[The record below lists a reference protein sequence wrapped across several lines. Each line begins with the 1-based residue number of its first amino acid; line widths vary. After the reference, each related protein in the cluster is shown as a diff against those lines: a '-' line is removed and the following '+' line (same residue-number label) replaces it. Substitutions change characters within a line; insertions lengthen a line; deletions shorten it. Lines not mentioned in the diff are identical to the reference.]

1 MDCDDEL
8 DMDDINLWKSMGWS
22 CEQIAKGLEKK
33 RHKETCAVSA
43 QIIAQSAW
51 RFDVSADYAAT
62 YVGMSAAMDG
72 LARRPQALQALR
84 DGLARLD
91 ASCSLNAEEASEYQL
106 SEPRARATLLLALA
120 KLLFRDD
127 AKADAYALCRR
138 LMRAYLG
145 DSGQGQQQDGGDGEG
160 DGGMDVSADQAED
173 AWYLA
178 GWIFIHGDDHT
189 TAYRL
194 WSEGHAALPNSGV
207 LRRQHGKRA
216 CWDAGDGADADADA
230 GAGADADA
238 GVDAGAG
245 AGTCVDAGLVGA
257 GAHGDGSFEVD
268 TDLEAF
274 TVTLGGPCPA
284 LALFGG
290 DQRGR
295 LAFRSRRPVLSA
307 AECANVVS
315 CVQSYHEEKMD
326 GVWGTVRQSSVKTTD
341 VAVEDIPPLRP
352 WLRVFLTTRL
362 YPMLVAAFP
371 ALADG
376 TRLTADRM
384 RVHDAFIVRYSQ
396 LDESWSLPKHSDTSA
411 LSFSVALNQ
420 RGVDY
425 EGGGTC
431 FDDIPGPDGS
441 HVLDAEVGEALAFA
455 GPLRHGGHPISSGER
470 IILVLFL
477 YIEGFPYGSYLGDYC
492 AEHGLCG
499 GSKEAQEAQQQKRVH
514 QREADGYVVYR
525 QTTELMAMLNKPSL
539 A

>member
-8 DMDDINLWKSMGWS
+8 DLDDINLWKSMGWS
-22 CEQIAKGLEKK
+22 GEQIAKGLEKK

-51 RFDVSADYAAT
+51 RFDVSADYATT

-72 LARRPQALQALR
+72 LARRPQAVQALR
-84 DGLARLD
+84 DGVERLD
-91 ASCSLNAEEASEYQL
+91 ASCCLDAEKASEYQL

-127 AKADAYALCRR
+127 AKADASALCRR

-145 DSGQGQQQDGGDGEG
+145 DSGQGGEDGEG
-160 DGGMDVSADQAED
+160 EGDMDVSADQAED

-178 GWIFIHGDDHT
+178 GWICIHGDDHT
-189 TAYRL
+189 AAYRL
-194 WSEGHAALPNSGV
+194 WSEGHTALPNSGV
-207 LRRQHGKRA
+207 LRRQHDKRA
-216 CWDAGDGADADADA
+216 CWDASADGADADVDVGADA
-230 GAGADADA
+230 GASAAP
-238 GVDAGAG
+238 GVM
-245 AGTCVDAGLVGA
+245 VGA
-257 GAHGDGSFEVD
+257 GAHGDSFFEVD

-274 TVTLGGPCPA
+274 TVTLDRPCPA
-284 LALFGG
+284 LSLFGG
-290 DQRGR
+290 GQRGR
-295 LAFRSRRPVLSA
+295 LAFRSIQPVLSA

-315 CVQSYHEEKMD
+315 CVQSYHREKMN
-326 GVWGTVRQSSVKTTD
+326 GVWGTVRQSSVQTTD

-352 WLRVFLTTRL
+352 WLRVLLATRL

-371 ALADG
+371 TLADG

-425 EGGGTC
+425 DGGGTC
-431 FDDIPGPDGS
+431 FDDISGPDGS
-441 HVLDAEVGEALAFA
+441 HVLDAEVGQALAFA

-499 GSKEAQEAQQQKRVH
+499 GSNEAQEVQQQKRVQ